1 MYLPNL
7 SKGVNRALI
16 LGSRS
21 PKGGGVL
28 PQLRIGVFTEAEVC
42 YSRCR
47 SNGGGDLICRFFCG
61 LRPFTIG
68 GLLIAQ

>member
-7 SKGVNRALI
+7 SAGVNRVLI
-16 LGSRS
+16 LESCP
-21 PKGGGVL
+21 PKGSGVL
-28 PQLRIGVFTEAEVC
+28 PQLRIGVFTEEAVC

-68 GLLIAQ
+68 GLLVAQ